1 MNKYFFTA
9 IVVFFMA
16 TVVTPISGA
25 KPEQTVF
32 NAKGANETLLH
43 IDKPGRCSI
52 QVKSQQ
58 GTALTIVDR
67 MAGPYESSGTAGQ
80 QDGRIDLLLDS
91 GTYKV
96 RLYSHDNGSGQ
107 AQLKV
112 FPFEYVNPV
121 TRVEELPYLP
131 DLEIVGG
138 TLEDLKQQAY
148 WIEIKERRVLRLEM
162 LGRCLKDARLWRDGA
177 WLEEAEPT
185 VSTFERTAGQPMTH
199 IEFHHDL
206 APGLYLLTC
215 FGGPAHPWTRETNEY
230 PFYLRM
236 GIPDLGKNG
245 QRLLEVSPFGRD
257 TFQVSGETDFFQLAR
272 EEKKPAQLT
281 ITYFGNTQS
290 RFASIYQ
297 TASITKDS
305 RDPWCIIRGVTTSM
319 DTPRWV
325 TVMAPPGDRL
335 ELDFFVQRHTY
346 DIPAGDRFY
355 WISSIHS
362 AAGRDA
368 IDMTA
373 LLTHPSLKTPI
384 KTEVVTITSKEAM
397 VRRVNLLG
405 PLEVFLFIP
414 EGGTYV
420 VHEDPESGAKG
431 SYRLSPFVTFA
442 PRNFIPPP
450 YRDPGSDFE
459 ATAGYYVLSIQ
470 PKSLGILHFAL
481 HEKAAWLSPTV
492 KSIFSKTSAELE
504 KETQKPRRCLLW
516 PEVELKPTGL
526 SFAPFT
532 LYMNRRSEVESGFII
547 RELPLDLQDP
557 LPVPLEPRQIV
568 PIKVKHEKA
577 MKLTITGGK
586 YRLTVDSVPW
596 DGTAPLAPG
605 VHLLELENLENAHR
619 LFNVKTE
626 EVKAN
631 IPPPRPVIKK
641 LEEVFPI
648 LTAKDPVF
656 GDFDRQEKKQF
667 LLQVESSAL
676 YRLET
681 LGRLATRINVRTR
694 TSTSLYE
701 AYQNGVGR
709 NALVQQF
716 LKPGDYLVDVQ
727 TLGQSKGRAGI
738 RLARTGLDEITGLT
752 DGAIKR
758 SGVPPDAAIRCRVEI
773 TEPGDYHLET
783 YSLGKALTY
792 RLDDADGWPLLI
804 PGGSGPLKRFFK
816 PGTYFY
822 YSLPLPVESRRVTFL
837 ERVVPEPGISGKG
850 PHRLELNTPLEN
862 IWLEEANRAPDIYR
876 AEITAPIEAVLS
888 VSGQMEATIINGDGK
903 TAGVTIKGQW
913 SGTLPR
919 GTVEIQVKSPDE
931 NNRMPYTVRLETRD
945 LVPGLTQFIKSL
957 PAQFNVNLAED
968 ALVNIS
974 SFGDVDVKASLWF
987 KQGENLT
994 LITGADDIPHD
1005 WNFLISRNMKEGQYL
1020 LKVAKADKRNGKVK
1034 ITMQTRKSLV
1044 LEPQVVPFSVMR
1056 TIENEV
1062 LKIPFRTT
1070 EMGTQDMLLQI
1081 KAKSS
1086 GGALKLVLMQ
1096 GDALLAE
1103 GEGQLFIPLPG
1114 QREYTLLAWNEDGT
1128 PGDRSVDVSA
1138 VKPEEIAVSGPRQ
1151 TITGRPALRLIN
1163 KSGLSFRL
1171 KSDNKR
1177 EWYYSPLSGRPCLP
1191 VTDGVEGTVPSAPGG
1206 PGGSGWLVC
1215 TAPGKQAQL
1224 EIFELKTGGV
1234 VEVALSDIPAAFRI
1248 EQSQNAPLL
1257 LEVKAVNAL
1266 LGSAVFS
1273 TLPTGNMFPRTGMA
1287 PARSAPS
1294 RTLVG
1299 IPGKGTYWG
1308 HTWLTGPTPPVIS
1321 EGNRFDTGERTSL
1334 TLAAFPK
1341 QEELDFRAVSSI
1353 EGQVEP
1359 GRSVWLKLKEEPQAL
1374 ELILARGLAA
1384 FSWFR
1389 GRALGMSAALEK
1401 NQREKVVV
1409 QGEILYVLNI
1419 GDQPA
1424 RFRAE
1429 KRGTAAADLETLDLE
1444 NGFER
1449 IFDAA
1454 GTLQFQLPAAAAP
1467 SAQDITMQSKKLF
1480 VAGSKIET
1488 DLWGNDGKIYQ
1499 GIKAGQAANFDI
1511 YFHEN
1516 TKISG
1521 GFLEIRHGPGL
1532 VKVWQAPSPD
1542 SGQSFMGDRHTA
1554 EKALFS
1560 NGMGTLALPA
1570 GRLQAWEFSLSNP
1583 CFISVET
1590 PVPTALALAFGHK
1603 VSYMSI
1609 AAFRTGHRLSYY
1621 LPAGTYQI
1629 ISRVLPVPGA
1639 AGGGAPE
1646 TVSSGPAGPLVLK
1659 TIIPTLLSE
1668 GKECPVQII
1677 RPGELQVFRF
1687 TVEAEGSVGVGLKTE
1702 SDTLDARLLD
1712 EESRLVAS
1720 GPLILKE
1727 LPPGTY
1733 LLVVETHDV
1742 PVQYRP
1748 MILGAKGSREGVPDD
1763 VIESYKKEG
1772 NQ

>member
-1 MNKYFFTA
+1 MNKYFFIFTA
-9 IVVFFMA
+9 ILVLLMV

-25 KPEQTVF
+25 KLEQTAF
-32 NAKGANETLLH
+32 NAKGENETLLH
-43 IDKPGRCSI
+43 IDKPGRYSI
-52 QVKSQQ
+52 QVKSEQ
-58 GTALTIVDR
+58 GTAVTIVDR
-67 MAGPYESSGTAGQ
+67 MAGPYESAGTTGQ

-96 RLYSHDNGSGQ
+96 RLYSHENGSGQ

-112 FPFEYVNPV
+112 FPFEYVKPI

-131 DLEIVGG
+131 DLEIIGSS
-138 TLEDLKQQAY
+138 LEDLKQQAF

-162 LGRCLKDARLWRDGA
+162 LGRCLKDARLWRDGS
-177 WLEEAEPT
+177 WLEEVKPT
-185 VSTFERTAGQPMTH
+185 ISTFERVAGEPMTH
-199 IEFHHDL
+199 IEFHHNL
-206 APGLYLLTC
+206 EPGLYLLTC
-215 FGGPAHPWTRETNEY
+215 YGGPAQPWTKETNEY

-236 GIPDLGKNG
+236 GIPDLGTNG

-257 TFQVSGETDFFQLAR
+257 TFQVSGETNFFQLDR
-272 EEKKPAQLT
+272 EEKKPAQ
-281 ITYFGNTQS
+281 ITVTNFGNTQA
-290 RFASIYQ
+290 RFASILQ

-305 RDPWCIIRGVTTSM
+305 RDPWCIINTSSI
-319 DTPRWV
+319 DDPRWV

-335 ELDFFVQRHTY
+335 ELDYFVQRNSY
-346 DIPAGDRFY
+346 ELPSRNGFY

-373 LLTHPSLKTPI
+373 LLTHPALKTPI
-384 KTEVVTITSKEAM
+384 KAEVVTITPQKPM

-405 PLEVFLFIP
+405 TLEVFLFIQ
-414 EGGTYV
+414 EEGTYV
-420 VHEDPESGAKG
+420 IDEDPESGAKG
-431 SYRLSPFVTFA
+431 SYRLSPFVTSG
-442 PRNFIPPP
+442 PRNFNLPP
-450 YRDPGSDFE
+450 YRDAGSDFE
-459 ATAGYYVLSIQ
+459 LTAGYHMLSIQ

-481 HEKAAWLSPTV
+481 HEKAGWLNRTL
-492 KSIFSKTSAELE
+492 KSVFSQTPAELE
-504 KETQKPRRCLLW
+504 KEPQQARRSLLW
-516 PEVELKPTGL
+516 PEVSLQNLGF
-526 SFAPFT
+526 SNAPYT
-532 LYMNRRSEVESGFII
+532 LWLNQRSEVESGVIF
-547 RELPLDLQDP
+547 RGLPLDLQDP
-557 LPVPLEPRQIV
+557 LPVPMEPRLSV
-568 PIKVKHEKA
+568 PIKVLHVKA
-577 MKLTITGGK
+577 VRLKITGGK
-586 YRLTVDSVPW
+586 YRLKVDSVPW
-596 DGTAPLAPG
+596 DSAAPLAPG
-605 VHLLELENLENAHR
+605 VHMLELENLENAHR
-619 LFNVKTE
+619 LFNVKSE
-626 EVKAN
+626 EVKPN
-631 IPPPRPVIKK
+631 IPPPQPVIKK

-656 GDFDRQEKKQF
+656 NDFDRQEKKQF
-667 LLQVESSAL
+667 LLQVESPAL

-694 TSTSLYE
+694 VSTSLYE
-701 AYQNGVGR
+701 ANQNGVGR

-752 DGAIKR
+752 DGAVKR
-758 SGVPPDAAIRCRVEI
+758 CSVPPDAAIRCRVEI
-773 TEPGDYHLET
+773 KDAGDYFLET
-783 YSLGKALTY
+783 FSLGKSLTY
-792 RLDDADGWPLLI
+792 RLEDADGWPLLV
-804 PGGSGPLKRFFK
+804 PGGSGAVERFFK

-837 ERVVPEPGISGKG
+837 ERVVVEPGISGKG

-876 AEITAPIEAVLS
+876 AEITAPLEVVLS

-903 TAGVTIKGQW
+903 TAGVTIKGNW
-913 SGTLPR
+913 SGPLPA
-919 GTVEIQVKSPDE
+919 GTVEIQVKSPDK
-931 NNRMPYTVRLETRD
+931 NNRMPYTIRLDTND
-945 LVPGLTQFIKSL
+945 LVPGLTQVIKSL
-957 PAQFNVNLAED
+957 PAQFNVSLAED

-974 SFGDVDVKASLWF
+974 SFGDVDVKAALWS
-987 KQGENLT
+987 KEGEKLT
-994 LITGADDIPHD
+994 FIAGADDIPHD
-1005 WNFLISRNMKEGQYL
+1005 WNFLISRNLKAGQYL
-1020 LKVAKADKRNGKVK
+1020 LKVTKADKRNGKVN
-1034 ITMQTRKSLV
+1034 ITMQTRKALV

-1056 TIENEV
+1056 TIETEV
-1062 LKIPFRTT
+1062 LKIPFHTT

-1081 KAKSS
+1081 KAKN
-1086 GGALKLVLMQ
+1086 
-1096 GDALLAE
+1096 GDAMRLALMKGDVLLAE

-1114 QREYTLLAWNEDGT
+1114 QREYTLLAWSVDGT
-1128 PGDRSVDVSA
+1128 PGARSVDVSV
-1138 VKPEEIAVSGPRQ
+1138 VKPEEIAVSGSRQ
-1151 TITGRPALRLIN
+1151 TITGRPALRLVN
-1163 KSGLSFRL
+1163 NSGLSFRL
-1171 KSDNKR
+1171 KSGDKG
-1177 EWYYSPLSGRPCLP
+1177 EWFYSPLSERPCLP
-1191 VTDGVEGTVPSAPGG
+1191 VMDTVEGTVPSG

-1224 EIFELKTGGV
+1224 EVFEVKTGGAA
-1234 VEVALSDIPAAFRI
+1234 EVALSDIPVAFRI

-1266 LGSAVFS
+1266 LGAAVFS
-1273 TLPTGNMFPRTGMA
+1273 APPRENMFPRTGML

-1321 EGNRFDTGERTSL
+1321 EENRFDTGERTNL
-1334 TLAAFPK
+1334 TLTAFPK

-1353 EGQVEP
+1353 EAQVEP
-1359 GRSVWLKLKEEPQAL
+1359 GRSVWLKLKEEPQVL
-1374 ELILARGLAA
+1374 EMTLARGLVT

-1389 GRALGMSAALEK
+1389 GHALAMAAALEK
-1401 NQREKVVV
+1401 NEQETMVV
-1409 QGEILYVLNI
+1409 QGEILYVLNM

-1429 KRGTAAADLETLDLE
+1429 KRGTPAADLETLDLE

-1449 IFDAA
+1449 IFDTA
-1454 GTLQFQLPAAAAP
+1454 GTLQFQLPIIVP
-1467 SAQDITMQSKKLF
+1467 GKKLF
-1480 VAGSKIET
+1480 VAGSKVES

-1499 GIKAGQAANFDI
+1499 GVNTAQAANFDMHF
-1511 YFHEN
+1511 YDN
-1516 TKISG
+1516 TKIAG

-1532 VKVWQAPSPD
+1532 VKVWQAPSFD
-1542 SGQSFMGDRHTA
+1542 NGQSFMGDRNTA
-1554 EKALFS
+1554 EKAVFS
-1560 NGMGTLALPA
+1560 DGMGTLTLPSVHPQ
-1570 GRLQAWEFSLSNP
+1570 RPQAWEFSLSSP

-1590 PVPTALALAFGHK
+1590 PVPTALAL
-1603 VSYMSI
+1603 VSGNDVLYMSI
-1609 AAFRTGHRLSYY
+1609 AAFRVGHRLSYY

-1629 ISRVLPVPGA
+1629 ISRILPAPGA
-1639 AGGGAPE
+1639 PGAGGGGSVG
-1646 TVSSGPAGPLVLK
+1646 TLVLK
-1659 TIIPTLLSE
+1659 TIIPSPLAE

-1687 TVEAEGSVGVGLKTE
+1687 NVEAEGSVGVGLKTE
-1702 SDTLDARLLD
+1702 SDTLDAHLLD
-1712 EESRLVAS
+1712 EKSRPVAS

-1748 MILGAKGSREGVPDD
+1748 VILGAKGSREGVPDD
-1763 VIESYKKEG
+1763 VIENYKKEG

>member
-1 MNKYFFTA
+1 MNKYFIKRVLMISALFLATA
-9 IVVFFMA
+9 IPPVF
-16 TVVTPISGA
+16 GA
-25 KPEQTVF
+25 KLDQTGF
-32 NAKGANETLLH
+32 KAKGENETLLH
-43 IDKPGRCSI
+43 IDKPGRYSI
-52 QVKSQQ
+52 QVKSDQ
-58 GTALTIVDR
+58 GTALTLVDR
-67 MAGPYESSGTAGQ
+67 MVGPYESSGTTGQ

-96 RLYSHDNGSGQ
+96 RLYSHENGSGQ

-112 FPFEYVNPV
+112 FPFEYVKPV
-121 TRVEELPYLP
+121 TRVEELPYLS

-138 TLEDLKQQAY
+138 SLADLQQQAY
-148 WIEIKERRVLRLEM
+148 WIEIKERQVLRLEM
-162 LGRCLKDARLWRDGA
+162 LGRCLKDARLWRDGS
-177 WLEEAEPT
+177 WLEEAKPT
-185 VSTFERTAGQPMTH
+185 VSIFERIAGQPMTH

-215 FGGPAHPWTRETNEY
+215 YGGPAQPWTRETDEN

-236 GIPDLGKNG
+236 GIPDLGANG

-257 TFQVSGETDFFQLAR
+257 TFQVSGETNFFQLDR
-272 EEKKPAQLT
+272 EEKKPAQ
-281 ITYFGNTQS
+281 ITVTNFGNTQA
-290 RFASIYQ
+290 RFASILQ

-305 RDPWCIIRGVTTSM
+305 RDPWCIINTSSIEA
-319 DTPRWV
+319 PRWV

-335 ELDFFVQRHTY
+335 ELDYFVQRNSY
-346 DIPAGDRFY
+346 ELPSRYGFY

-420 VHEDPESGAKG
+420 IDEDPESGAKG

-442 PRNFIPPP
+442 PRNFIPPQ
-450 YRDPGSDFE
+450 YQDAGSDFE
-459 ATAGYYVLSIQ
+459 VTAGYYVLSIQ

-481 HEKAAWLSPTV
+481 HEKAGWLSRTV

-504 KETQKPRRCLLW
+504 KEPQQARRALLW
-516 PEVELKPTGL
+516 PEVNLKYGGVD
-526 SFAPFT
+526 SAPYT
-532 LYMNRRSEVESGFII
+532 LWLNRRSEVESGVIF
-547 RELPLDLQDP
+547 RGLPLDLQDP
-557 LPVPLEPRQIV
+557 LPVPMEPRLPV
-568 PIKVKHEKA
+568 PIKVLHVKVVRLK
-577 MKLTITGGK
+577 ITGGK

-596 DGTAPLAPG
+596 DGAAPLTPG
-605 VHLLELENLENAHR
+605 VHLLELENLENVHR
-619 LFNVKTE
+619 LFNVKAE
-626 EVKAN
+626 EVKPN
-631 IPPPRPVIKK
+631 IPPPQPVIKK

-667 LLQVESSAL
+667 LLQVESPAL

-701 AYQNGVGR
+701 ANQNGVGR

-727 TLGQSKGRAGI
+727 TQGQSKGRAGI
-738 RLARTGLDEITGLT
+738 RLARTGMDEIAGLT

-804 PGGSGPLKRFFK
+804 PGGSGAVERFFK

-837 ERVVPEPGISGKG
+837 ERVVEEPGISGKG
-850 PHRLELNTPLEN
+850 PHRLELNAPLEN

-876 AEITAPIEAVLS
+876 AEITAPLEVVLS
-888 VSGQMEATIINGDGK
+888 VSGQMEAAIIDGDGK

-913 SGTLPR
+913 SGTLPK
-919 GTVEIQVKSPDE
+919 GTVGIQVKSPDE
-931 NNRMPYTVRLETRD
+931 NNRMPYTIRLDTRD

-957 PAQFNVNLAED
+957 PAQFNVSLAED

-974 SFGDVDVKASLWF
+974 SFGDVDVKAALLS
-987 KQGENLT
+987 KEGEKLT
-994 LITGADDIPHD
+994 FIAGADDIPHD
-1005 WNFLISRNMKEGQYL
+1005 WNFLISRNMKAGQYL
-1020 LKVAKADKRNGKVK
+1020 LKVTKADKRNGKVN
-1034 ITMQTRKSLV
+1034 ITMQTRKALV

-1062 LKIPFRTT
+1062 LKIPFHTT
-1070 EMGTQDMLLQI
+1070 EMGIQDMLLQI

-1114 QREYTLLAWNEDGT
+1114 QHDYTLLAWNEDGT
-1128 PGDRSVDVSA
+1128 PGSMTVDVSA
-1138 VKPEEIAVSGPRQ
+1138 VKPEEIAVSGSRQ

-1191 VTDGVEGTVPSAPGG
+1191 VSDGVEGTVPSAPGG

-1266 LGSAVFS
+1266 LGAAVFS
-1273 TLPTGNMFPRTGMA
+1273 APPAGNMFPRTGMA

-1308 HTWLTGPTPPVIS
+1308 HTWLTGPTPAVIS
-1321 EGNRFDTGERTSL
+1321 EENRFDTGERTSL
-1334 TLAAFPK
+1334 TLTAFPK
-1341 QEELDFRAVSSI
+1341 QEELDFRAGSFI

-1374 ELILARGLAA
+1374 EMTLARGLAA

-1389 GRALGMSAALEK
+1389 GRALAMAAALEK
-1401 NQREKVVV
+1401 NQQEKVVV
-1409 QGEILYVLNI
+1409 QGEILYVLNM

-1429 KRGTAAADLETLDLE
+1429 KRGTPADDLETLDLE

-1454 GTLQFQLPAAAAP
+1454 GTLQFQLPGAA
-1467 SAQDITMQSKKLF
+1467 SSQDRKLF
-1480 VAGSKIET
+1480 VAGSKVES
-1488 DLWGNDGKIYQ
+1488 DLWGNDGKVYQ
-1499 GIKAGQAANFDI
+1499 GVNAVNAVNTAQAANFDI
-1511 YFHEN
+1511 HFYN
-1516 TKISG
+1516 NNKISG

-1532 VKVWQAPSPD
+1532 VKVWQAPSTD
-1542 SGQSFMGDRHTA
+1542 NGQSFMGDRNTA
-1554 EKALFS
+1554 EKAVFS
-1560 NGMGTLALPA
+1560 NGSGTLTLPE
-1570 GRLQAWEFSLSNP
+1570 GQPQRPQAWEFSLSSP

-1590 PVPTALALAFGHK
+1590 PVPTALAL
-1603 VSYMSI
+1603 VSGDEVLYMSI

-1629 ISRVLPVPGA
+1629 ISRVLPAPA
-1639 AGGGAPE
+1639 AAE
-1646 TVSSGPAGPLVLK
+1646 TVSSGPSGPLVLK
-1659 TIIPTLLSE
+1659 TITPIPLVE

-1712 EESRLVAS
+1712 EKSQLVAS

-1733 LLVVETHDV
+1733 LLVVEPHDV

-1748 MILGAKGSREGVPDD
+1748 VILGAKGSREGVPDD
-1763 VIESYKKEG
+1763 VIENYKKEG